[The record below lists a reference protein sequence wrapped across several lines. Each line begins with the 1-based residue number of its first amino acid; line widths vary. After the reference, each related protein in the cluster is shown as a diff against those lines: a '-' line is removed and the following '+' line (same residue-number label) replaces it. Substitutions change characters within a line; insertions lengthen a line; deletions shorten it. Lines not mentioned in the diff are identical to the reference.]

1 MNRIAHRSNRPQPAR
16 LNALLQAVL
25 MLPAVLGAAAAQA
38 QATAAAAPA
47 SAASAAAAKDDV
59 QVVTVVGVAASLASS
74 VSQKNASNSMV
85 EVIASEDIGK
95 LPDTTIAESLARL
108 PGLAAGIDRGNASQ
122 VVARGLGPRFIS
134 STLNGREFAST
145 EPDRAVRFEMFP
157 SESISGAKV
166 YKTQSAEIA
175 EGGIATTVDLQTI
188 DPLAYRERNVTF
200 KADGEYYKQGADI
213 EGAKKWAPRLGAV
226 YVDQFADHTVGVA
239 LAASYFDQPDVSD
252 QFQNYGFNGQTPWDV
267 DGKGGS
273 EAPPWGFQNQVVKGT
288 NKRSSVLGKVEWKP
302 NTDTRVTADV
312 YTARSNIHENSMYHV
327 AGTGY
332 PYTDITVSDGFVT
345 GGTAQNVSMNT
356 IEGLWKQNQRDFAA
370 GLNVKTKAG
379 DWKVE
384 GDLARSTATRDTL
397 WAGVGLWMQTNGA
410 LTWSA
415 PHNGWATYSYSE
427 DTGNPANYGDT
438 TYEQWGPNYAG
449 RLTDSLNSQVL
460 NASREVDWGAIRTV
474 KLGLRAT
481 QREKGYNQI
490 SWDFDNQTAAL
501 NTSDLVRVHVA
512 GRPDFVTFA
521 EGLDAAI
528 TNYFGADAL
537 STAGRTA
544 TVNDLIYKDWRA
556 KENNTS
562 AYAQFDLSGAALG
575 KDYRGDF
582 GLRVAHTNQTGYGY
596 QQVNGA
602 APAQVSDGTGYTRLL
617 PSLNLV
623 LSLDEAEEHQIRF
636 GASRAMSR
644 APLDVM
650 NDAHVV
656 TISNT
661 PGTPSTVT
669 GGNPRL
675 KPMMAN
681 QLDLAYEDF
690 FAKGSLLSAGV
701 FFKQI
706 SDYIALDTVAGTYQG
721 APANFTEQ
729 VNRKG
734 GHAQGFELVY
744 QQAFTKLPGLWS
756 GLGVMGNYTYT
767 NSDIKD
773 MASNGS
779 PIPTNGLMKHNMG
792 ATLWYAHD
800 GFEARLSA
808 NHHSQYNRA
817 PTWDSTQFYY
827 NGAETWM
834 SLNLSQQITSHLQAR
849 FGIENLTNQRVI
861 YTDPTNRYNQWDFQ
875 YGRRFDFGL
884 TYKL

>member
-1 MNRIAHRSNRPQPAR
+1 M
-16 LNALLQAVL
+16 
-25 MLPAVLGAAAAQA
+25 
-38 QATAAAAPA
+38 
-47 SAASAAAAKDDV
+47 
-59 QVVTVVGVAASLASS
+59 
-74 VSQKNASNSMV
+74 
-85 EVIASEDIGK
+85 
-95 LPDTTIAESLARL
+95 
-108 PGLAAGIDRGNASQ
+108 
-122 VVARGLGPRFIS
+122 
-134 STLNGREFAST
+134 
-145 EPDRAVRFEMFP
+145 
-157 SESISGAKV
+157 
-166 YKTQSAEIA
+166 
-175 EGGIATTVDLQTI
+175 
-188 DPLAYRERNVTF
+188 
-200 KADGEYYKQGADI
+200 
-213 EGAKKWAPRLGAV
+213 
-226 YVDQFADHTVGVA
+226 
-239 LAASYFDQPDVSD
+239 
-252 QFQNYGFNGQTPWDV
+252 
-267 DGKGGS
+267 GS
-273 EAPPWGFQNQVVKGT
+273 EMCI
-288 NKRSSVLGKVEWKP
+288 RDS
-302 NTDTRVTADV
+302 V

-327 AGTGY
+327 AGAGY
-332 PYTDITVSDGFVT
+332 PYSNITVSDGFVT
-345 GGTAQNVSMNT
+345 GGTEQNTSMNT

-370 GLNVKTKAG
+370 GLNGKTRLAG
-379 DWKVE
+379 WKLE
-384 GDLARSTATRDTL
+384 GDIARSTATRDTL
-397 WAGVGLWMQTNGA
+397 WSGVGLWMQSNGA

-427 DTGNPANYGDT
+427 DTGNPANYGNT

-449 RLTDSLNSQVL
+449 RLTDSLNSQVI

-474 KLGLRAT
+474 KLGLRTT

-602 APAQVSDGTGYTRLL
+602 APAQVSDGTGYTRFL